1 MLEFGVLRAE
11 TVTGLATNEAH
22 AHGMT
27 NAPDLVV
34 TTLPSHVDVIVGT
47 TAPDA
52 TNVYLTNANAADQ
65 DCEVLMIAF

>member
-11 TVTGLATNEAH
+11 SVTGLATNEAH
-22 AHGMT
+22 AHGMA

-34 TTLPSHVDVIVGT
+34 TTLPSHVDVTVGT
-47 TAPDA
+47 TPPTA
-52 TNVYLTNANAADQ
+52 TNVYLTNANAANQ